1 MNTIICKQLAKYKD
15 KNGKIIGYR
24 LVDSQGNQ
32 KDIRQNDLKNA
43 ISNGT
48 VKVTNLSLTKNGR
61 LIEIDER
68 RNNVNVE
75 VVEKMNAKTKE
86 KLYNLLEDKSNLFVV
101 VTGPRENEIVTIT
114 HDYKKALEEKNDLAE
129 DLNLYDP
136 DPEYEGE
143 FEVYIKIYDKDLNLI
158 RDTDN
163 EYYWVR
169 LGKHPDILAKVTYK
183 DLASFLYDENTVYC
197 SKKTDEDYIF
207 IDTDCGKDKDEIIDY
222 ARKMAKQYLCSEGGR
237 EYIKPFIRYEY
248 GDNDDDGPIID
259 RKLASLDK
267 GEQ

>member
-101 VTGPRENEIVTIT
+101 VTGPRENEVLEIT
-114 HDYKKALEEKNDLAE
+114 HDYKEALEKKNDLA
-129 DLNLYDP
+129 DVLDTYDP
-136 DPEYEGE
+136 DPYCTGE
-143 FEVYIKIYDKDLNLI
+143 FEIYIKIYDKDLNLI
-158 RDTDN
+158 RSTGN

-183 DLASFLYDENTVYC
+183 DLASFLYDENILYK
-197 SKKTDEDYIF
+197 SDKTHEDYIF
-207 IDTDCGKDKDEIIDY
+207 IDTDCGKDKNEIIDY
-222 ARKMAKQYLCSEGGR
+222 ARKMAKQYLQSEGRR
-237 EYIKPFIRYEY
+237 EYIEPFIRYEY
-248 GDNDDDGPIID
+248 RDSDDDGPIID

-267 GEQ
+267 EVQ